1 MILRIILGL
10 AVVAFGFFMVWKTYD
25 IQEFLG
31 RSGWAEQKFGPGGT
45 TTFYK
50 LLGVGVAFLGMLI
63 ATNVISEIL
72 TGLVGVFI
80 RR

>member
-1 MILRIILGL
+1 
-10 AVVAFGFFMVWKTYD
+10 MVWKTYD

-31 RSGWAEQKFGPGGT
+31 KSDWAERKFGPGGT

-50 LLGVGVAFLGMLI
+50 LLGVGFAFLGMLI

-72 TGLVGVFI
+72 TALAGIFV
-80 RR
+80 RK